1 MTHPTSADASR
12 LLVAAGRADSH
23 DEQVRLMRAAEEAR
37 HAVYA
42 AHEADRQTQLGAQIV
57 AERMTPVRTHSLVT
71 TASDWMHGL
80 DVEADPKAMSDH
92 IVAEAALWY
101 QKTGAA
107 VKADADEF
115 AEQARGVARH
125 VCGQF
130 GKQSSVA
137 YRSFV
142 EEAAEMRQQDLRA
155 GNIPGRAGRTAA
167 AEQGTVGT
175 DGMPNYSQALP
186 LEATTSERAPQI
198 QELEANSGS
207 GSSQDVV
214 PVNDPALGQTDDA
227 ADLANGDAGTQRD
240 GSSMINQQR
249 SASRQHTA
257 YSGLDQVQQTVDPS
271 DTHLQP
277 TPLPEEVAFPLVA
290 WDLGGDP
297 VQQAISQTEQQ
308 IGERD
313 QRKGAAKRA
322 QAAARQAY
330 QAAMKQAGYDASG
343 WMGDMGAQGPM
354 DTPPGAG
361 GHNLGSPDPV
371 YGYGGDQGDRPGTG
385 IGANEL
391 NDETNIPSQWSEGQ
405 PTQADTGQSTVS
417 PTLNAQASRRDEL
430 DNDEQIRMANRFI
443 AQRKAFLR
451 GEA

>member
-1 MTHPTSADASR
+1 MTNPTSADVSR
-12 LLVAAGRADSH
+12 LLVEAGRAESH
-23 DEQVRLMRAAEEAR
+23 DEQVRLMREAEKAR

-42 AHEADRQTQLGAQIV
+42 AAEESRQTDLGAKIV
-57 AERMTPVRTHSLVT
+57 SEHLQPVRTHSLIT

-80 DVEADPKAMSDH
+80 DTEADPKAMNDH
-92 IVAEAALWY
+92 IVTQATLWY
-101 QKTGAA
+101 DKVSPA

-115 AEQARGVARH
+115 AEQARGIARN
-125 VCGQF
+125 VSGAF
-130 GKQSSVA
+130 GKQASAA
-137 YRSFV
+137 YQSFV
-142 EEAAEMRQQDLRA
+142 EETAEMRQQELRA
-155 GNIPGRAGRTAA
+155 GTVQPTHGRTAA
-167 AEQGTVGT
+167 GEQGAVGT
-175 DGMPNYSQALP
+175 GGLPDYDGALP
-186 LEATTSERAPQI
+186 LDATTSERAPQI

-207 GSSQDVV
+207 GASQDVV
-214 PVNDPALGQTDDA
+214 PVNDPGLGQTDDT

-240 GSSMINQQR
+240 GSNMNGNQR
-249 SASRQHTA
+249 SASRHEA

-290 WDLGGDP
+290 WDLGADP

-322 QAAARQAY
+322 QAAARHAY
-330 QAAMKQAGYDASG
+330 EAAMKEAGYDASG

-354 DTPPGAG
+354 STPPGAG

-371 YGYGGDQGDRPGTG
+371 YGYGGDQGNRPGTG
-385 IGANEL
+385 IGAEEL
-391 NDETNIPSQWSEGQ
+391 NDETNIASAYQPGDDTHADVGQ
-405 PTQADTGQSTVS
+405 ASVS
-417 PTLNAQASRRDEL
+417 PSLRTSARHGEDPQIQQA
-430 DNDEQIRMANRFI
+430 MRFI
-443 AQRKAFLR
+443 AQRAAWLR